1 MSTVRCANCGNYT
14 ATLHISVEVAGGPS
28 EATAVCGECVERL
41 ERQAL
46 GGINALAPHALVLR
60 LMNESEEPSFH
71 CPDCGYD
78 VENLVR
84 TGKLGCRQCYYS
96 FSDEV
101 MNLVRRA
108 IGREGHRGK
117 APPTRPN
124 NVEEG

>member
-1 MSTVRCANCGNYT
+1 
-14 ATLHISVEVAGGPS
+14 
-28 EATAVCGECVERL
+28 L

-46 GGINALAPHALVLR
+46 GGISPLAPHSLLDR
-60 LMNESEEPSFH
+60 ILNESEEPSFH

-84 TGKLGCRQCYYS
+84 TGKLGCRQCYAS

-108 IGREGHRGK
+108 IGRDSHRGK
-117 APPTRPN
+117 SPPARPESQH
-124 NVEEG
+124 EE